1 MSDHLLS
8 LDEMKQVDDYIA
20 SGFKIHSV
28 RENLSGTFVEFKQQE
43 EEVCLQ
49 ITTAEARK
57 YFAAK
62 LLEQTLKQEDT
73 PI

>member
-8 LDEMKQVDDYIA
+8 MDEMKQVDDYLDR
-20 SGFKIHSV
+20 GFKVHYV
-28 RENLSGTFVEFKQQE
+28 YENLSGMFVEFERQ

-49 ITTAEARK
+49 ILTAEARK

-62 LLEQTLKQEDT
+62 LHEQTLL
-73 PI
+73 

>member
-8 LDEMKQVDDYIA
+8 MDEMKQVDDYLDK
-20 SGFKIHSV
+20 GFKV
-28 RENLSGTFVEFKQQE
+28 NYVNENLSGMFVGLERQD

-49 ITTAEARK
+49 ILTADARK

-62 LLEQTLKQEDT
+62 LQEQTLL
-73 PI
+73 

>member
-8 LDEMKQVDDYIA
+8 LDEMKQVDGYLA
-20 SGFKIHSV
+20 SGFKVHSV
-28 RENLSGTFVEFKQQE
+28 RENLSGMFVEFKRQ

-57 YFAAK
+57 YIAAM
-62 LLEQTLKQEDT
+62 LLEQTL
-73 PI
+73 

>member
-8 LDEMKQVDDYIA
+8 MDEMKQVDDYLDR
-20 SGFKIHSV
+20 GFKIHNV
-28 RENLSGTFVEFKQQE
+28 YENLSGMFVEFERQE

-49 ITTAEARK
+49 IQTAEARK

-62 LLEQTLKQEDT
+62 LQEQTQL
-73 PI
+73 

>member
-8 LDEMKQVDDYIA
+8 MDEMKQVDDYLDK
-20 SGFKIHSV
+20 GFKV
-28 RENLSGTFVEFKQQE
+28 NYVNENLSGMFVGLERQD

-49 ITTAEARK
+49 ILTANARK

-62 LLEQTLKQEDT
+62 LQEQTLL
-73 PI
+73 

>member
-8 LDEMKQVDDYIA
+8 LDEMKQVDGYLA
-20 SGFKIHSV
+20 SGFKVHSV
-28 RENLSGTFVEFKQQE
+28 RENLSGTFVEFKRQE

-62 LLEQTLKQEDT
+62 LLEQTL
-73 PI
+73 

>member
-8 LDEMKQVDDYIA
+8 LDEMK
-20 SGFKIHSV
+20 KIDSFLDTGYKV
-28 RENLSGTFVEFKQQE
+28 QYVYENLSGMFIEFERQE

-49 ITTAEARK
+49 ILTAEARK

-62 LLEQTLKQEDT
+62 LRE
-73 PI
+73 

>member
-1 MSDHLLS
+1 MSDYLLS
-8 LDEMKQVDDYIA
+8 LDEMKQVDGYLA
-20 SGFKIHSV
+20 RGFKVHSV
-28 RENLSGTFVEFKQQE
+28 RENLSGMFVEFKRQE

-62 LLEQTLKQEDT
+62 LLEQT
-73 PI
+73 PN

>member
-8 LDEMKQVDDYIA
+8 LDEMKQVDGYLA
-20 SGFKIHSV
+20 SGFKVHSV
-28 RENLSGTFVEFKQQE
+28 RENLSGTFVELKRQE
-43 EEVCLQ
+43 EEVALQ

-62 LLEQTLKQEDT
+62 LLEQTL
-73 PI
+73 

>member
-1 MSDHLLS
+1 MSDYLVS
-8 LDEMKQVDDYIA
+8 LDEMKKANDYIA
-20 SGFKIHSV
+20 SGFKVESV
-28 RENLSGTFVEFKQQE
+28 RENLSGMFVEFKRQE

-62 LLEQTLKQEDT
+62 LLEQTL
-73 PI
+73 

>member
-1 MSDHLLS
+1 MSEHLLS
-8 LDEMKQVDDYIA
+8 VDEMKKVDTYLDRGY
-20 SGFKIHSV
+20 KV
-28 RENLSGTFVEFKQQE
+28 QYVYENLSGMFIEFERQE

-62 LLEQTLKQEDT
+62 LQEQKL
-73 PI
+73 